1 MFPGIDVDSLQV
13 AIWMVS
19 ARAPV
24 LVAHPIIQ
32 GVHLLSPVL
41 PHWILIFTVESP
53 AIQSIRVLD
62 ISSLSFFELSL
73 QRQVFSLI

>member
-1 MFPGIDVDSLQV
+1 MFPRVDVDSLQV

-24 LVAHPIIQ
+24 LVAHLVIQ

-53 AIQSIRVLD
+53 AIQPVLK
-62 ISSLSFFELSL
+62 IQTLLTLVEQLFAFFLAL
-73 QRQVFSLI
+73 G

>member
-24 LVAHPIIQ
+24 LVAHPSIQ
-32 GVHLLSPVL
+32 GVHLLSPIL

-53 AIQSIRVLD
+53 AIQSILKIQTLLTLVEQLFA
-62 ISSLSFFELSL
+62 FFLAL
-73 QRQVFSLI
+73 G